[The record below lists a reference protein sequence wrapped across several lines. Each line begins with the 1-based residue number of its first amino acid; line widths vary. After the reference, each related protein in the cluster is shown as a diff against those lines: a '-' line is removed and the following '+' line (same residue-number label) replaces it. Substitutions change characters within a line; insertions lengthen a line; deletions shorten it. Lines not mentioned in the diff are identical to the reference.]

1 MRAFYSSHSSNLV
14 TKNQG
19 FFRGGNNVTQ
29 SLMRLI
35 PLGQCE
41 DKIEH
46 MKMTM
51 FDMGLD
57 MRLKSHHLKKIFSAI
72 SLQPRPC

>member
-29 SLMRLI
+29 SLMGLI
-35 PLGQCE
+35 PLGPCE
-41 DKIEH
+41 DKIEY

-51 FDMGLD
+51 FDMSLD
-57 MRLKSHHLKKIFSAI
+57 MRLKSHHLRKIFSAI